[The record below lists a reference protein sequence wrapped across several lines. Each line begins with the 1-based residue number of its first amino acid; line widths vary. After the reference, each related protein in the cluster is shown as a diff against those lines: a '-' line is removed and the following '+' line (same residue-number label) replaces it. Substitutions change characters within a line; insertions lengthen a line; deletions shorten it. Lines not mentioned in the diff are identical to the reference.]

1 MELDVMKTV
10 KLFKNGDSQAVR
22 LPKEYRFIGSE
33 ALIKRA
39 GSTVVLL
46 PKSKSWDMLF
56 SSLDQFSTD
65 FMQQREQPT
74 HRD

>member
-1 MELDVMKTV
+1 MKTV

-39 GSTVVLL
+39 GSAVVLL